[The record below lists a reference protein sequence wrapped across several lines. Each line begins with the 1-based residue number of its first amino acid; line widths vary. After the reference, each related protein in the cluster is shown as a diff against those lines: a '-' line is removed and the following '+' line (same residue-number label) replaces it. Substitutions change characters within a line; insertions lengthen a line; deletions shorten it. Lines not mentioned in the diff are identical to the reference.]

1 MNTMKKPYKDANRQ
15 MQMLANE
22 LKNSISKTIYDDVYK
37 YINELADQEIERMNG
52 SIRKWVF
59 KRIEKIEK
67 RLEISET
74 TKSARNDLMKEYY
87 KLLHPQMF
95 IDILNKN

>member
-22 LKNSISKTIYDDVYK
+22 LKNSISKTLYDDVYK

-52 SIRKWVF
+52 SISKWVF
-59 KRIEKIEK
+59 KRIE
-67 RLEISET
+67 
-74 TKSARNDLMKEYY
+74 
-87 KLLHPQMF
+87 
-95 IDILNKN
+95 